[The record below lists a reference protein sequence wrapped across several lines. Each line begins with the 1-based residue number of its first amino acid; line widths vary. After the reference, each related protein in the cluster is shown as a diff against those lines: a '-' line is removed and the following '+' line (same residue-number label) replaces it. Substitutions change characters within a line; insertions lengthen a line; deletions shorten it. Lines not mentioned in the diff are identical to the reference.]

1 MVTRLKS
8 RTGRCLGLA
17 VAAFLVFTLLASG
30 SVLAQERPEAVQDT
44 SFQDEFMAEAYAL
57 AAEIGAG
64 FGLGADDAAALV
76 ETLLFTGFDAGPG
89 GNIRWLIADLSA
101 AHGLEPRE
109 LMGFLQVY
117 GQELMALGQGFGL
130 MPERAA
136 GPGFGPRL
144 AEFARQGPVG
154 PARRWQADQVAQP
167 YGPRGMHN
175 MQPEHGPYA
184 VGSGKAR
191 ADAMRY
197 RFQRMHAEFHR
208 QDAGHRYGGN
218 NGRRNMDPGNAVM
231 AGREHAWQ
239 GGPDTWERFR
249 KEGAAAKGV
258 WNDKAEAG
266 HRYGRQG
273 GPEAWGRYGDVDAAQ
288 ASWHRGK
295 EAEGIR
301 FQHGGV
307 AAWDRFDK
315 RAFAP
320 KVARPGTATPDR
332 MRAERMRFGEH
343 AGGRIRSGQADF
355 MDEDGMDVSVEAMMD
370 DFEPGMMDL
379 EHDVTAMVPVVLDV
393 VGSTIVESLAES
405 TGVSEAA
412 MEAMVVQALF
422 EGLEAALD
430 EGLVSQA
437 EAMDLLMLLTGAGAL
452 EQ

>member
-30 SVLAQERPEAVQDT
+30 SVLAQERHEAVQDT

-130 MPERAA
+130 MPERTA
-136 GPGFGPRL
+136 GPDLGPRS
-144 AEFARQGPVG
+144 AEFARPGPVG
-154 PARRWQADQVAQP
+154 PARRWQADQVARL

-184 VGSGKAR
+184 VGPGTAR

-218 NGRRNMDPGNAVM
+218 DGRKAMNPGNAVM

-239 GGPDTWERFR
+239 GGPDTW
-249 KEGAAAKGV
+249 
-258 WNDKAEAG
+258 
-266 HRYGRQG
+266 
-273 GPEAWGRYGDVDAAQ
+273 GRYGDVDAAK

-301 FQHGGV
+301 IQHGGV

-320 KVARPGTATPDR
+320 KAARPGAETPVR

-343 AGGRIRSGQADF
+343 ADGRIRGGQADF
-355 MDEDGMDVSVEAMMD
+355 MDEDGMDVSVEA
-370 DFEPGMMDL
+370 MMDL

-405 TGVSEAA
+405 TGVSETA